1 MALRPEEL
9 AKTIDH
15 SMLKPDATRQEIE
28 RLCEEAAKFHFATV
42 NVFPYYVPLAATL
55 LKGHDVKVC
64 TVISFPFG
72 GDTSRTKVRAAEN
85 AVGIG
90 ADEVEFVMNIGAM
103 LSGNFRL
110 VRDEITA
117 IVRSVRMKSVNV
129 GKGLVLVKVIMETGY
144 LDKKLKK
151 LACRMIEDGG
161 ADFVKT
167 STGFGPEGA
176 TVADVELLRD
186 ELSENLGVKAAGGI
200 HTSEDAEN
208 MINAGAARIGTSHA
222 VEIMNEFSAEHKD

>member
-1 MALRPEEL
+1 MALRIEEL

-15 SMLKPDATRQEIE
+15 TLLRPDATRADVE
-28 RLCEEAAKFHFATV
+28 RLCEEARQNHFASV
-42 NVFPYYVPLAATL
+42 CIFPCHVSLASTI
-55 LKGHDVKVC
+55 LKSQDVKVC
-64 TVISFPFG
+64 TVVSFPFG
-72 GDTSRTKVRAAEN
+72 ADTTITKVRAAEN
-85 AVGIG
+85 AVGLG
-90 ADEVEFVMNIGAM
+90 ADEVEFVINIGAM

-110 VRDEITA
+110 IRDEIA
-117 IVRSVRMKSVNV
+117 SVVRAVRMKSVNV
-129 GKGLVLVKVIMETGY
+129 GKGLVLVKVIMETCY

-186 ELSENLGVKAAGGI
+186 ELSENLGVKASGGI
-200 HTSEDAEN
+200 RTVEDAEA
-208 MINAGAARIGTSHA
+208 MINAGAARLGTSHA
-222 VEIMNEFSAEHKD
+222 VDIMGAFAGQKE

>member
-1 MALRPEEL
+1 
-9 AKTIDH
+9 
-15 SMLKPDATRQEIE
+15 
-28 RLCEEAAKFHFATV
+28 V

>member
-1 MALRPEEL
+1 MALRIEEL

-15 SMLKPDATRQEIE
+15 TLLQPDVTRADIE
-28 RLCEEAAKFHFATV
+28 RLCDEARQHHFASV

-55 LKGHDVKVC
+55 LKSHDIKVC

-72 GDTSRTKVRAAEN
+72 GDTTRIKVRAAEN

-110 VRDEITA
+110 VRDEITSV
-117 IVRSVRMKSVNV
+117 VRAVRMKSVNV
-129 GKGLVLVKVIMETGY
+129 GKGLVLVKVIMETAY
-144 LDKKLKK
+144 FDKKLKK
-151 LACRMIEDGG
+151 LACKMIEDGG

-167 STGFGPEGA
+167 STGYGPEGA

-200 HTSEDAEN
+200 RTADDAET
-208 MINAGAARIGTSHA
+208 MINAGAARLGTSHA
-222 VEIMNEFSAEHKD
+222 VDIMNEFAEHKE

>member
-1 MALRPEEL
+1 MALRTEEL

-15 SMLKPDATRQEIE
+15 TLLKPDVTRGDIE
-28 RLCEEAAKFHFATV
+28 TLCDEARKYHFASV
-42 NVFPYYVPLAATL
+42 CIFHYYVPLAATL
-55 LKGHDVKVC
+55 LKNDDVKVS

-72 GDTSRTKVRAAEN
+72 ADTTRTKVRAAEN

-110 VRDEITA
+110 VRDEIA
-117 IVRSVRMKSVNV
+117 SVVRAVRMKSVNV
-129 GKGLVLVKVIMETGY
+129 GKGLVLVKVIMETAY
-144 LDKKLKK
+144 FDKKLKK
-151 LACRMIEDGG
+151 LACKMIEDGG

-200 HTSEDAEN
+200 RTADDAET
-208 MINAGAARIGTSHA
+208 MINAGAARLGTSSA
-222 VEIMNEFSAEHKD
+222 VEIMNEFSEQKE

>member
-1 MALRPEEL
+1 MALRIEEL

-15 SMLKPDATRQEIE
+15 TLLKPDVTRADIE
-28 RLCEEAAKFHFATV
+28 RLCEEARHHHFASV
-42 NVFPYYVPLAATL
+42 CVFPYYVPLAATL
-55 LKGHDVKVC
+55 LKSHDVKVS

-72 GDTSRTKVRAAEN
+72 GDTTRTKVRAAEN

-110 VRDEITA
+110 VRDEIA
-117 IVRSVRMKSVNV
+117 SVVRSVRMKSVNV
-129 GKGLVLVKVIMETGY
+129 GKGLVLVKVIMETAY
-144 LDKKLKK
+144 FDKKMKK
-151 LACRMIEDGG
+151 LACKMIEDGG

-200 HTSEDAEN
+200 RTSEDAET
-208 MINAGAARIGTSHA
+208 MINAGAARLGTSHA
-222 VEIMNEFSAEHKD
+222 VEIMNEFAEQKE

>member
-1 MALRPEEL
+1 MALRIEEL
-9 AKTIDH
+9 AKTLDH
-15 SMLKPDATRQEIE
+15 TMLKADATRFDIE
-28 RLCEEAAKFHFATV
+28 QHCEEAAKYHFASV
-42 NVFPYYVPLAATL
+42 NIFPYYVPLAATL
-55 LKGHDVKVC
+55 LKSHDVKVS
-64 TVISFPFG
+64 TVVSFPFG
-72 GDTSRTKVRAAEN
+72 GDTTQTKVRAAEN
-85 AVGIG
+85 AVGVG

-103 LSGNFRL
+103 LSGNFRQ

-117 IVRSVRMKSVNV
+117 VVRGVRMKSVNV
-129 GKGLVLVKVIMETGY
+129 GKGLVLVKVIMETSY

-186 ELSENLGVKAAGGI
+186 ELSENIGVKAAGGI
-200 HTSEDAEN
+200 RSVEDAET
-208 MINAGAARIGTSHA
+208 MINAGAARIGTSNA
-222 VEIMNEFSAEHKD
+222 VQIMSAFAELKD

>member
-1 MALRPEEL
+1 MALRTEEL

-15 SMLKPDATRQEIE
+15 TQLSPNATRAVIE
-28 RLCEEAAKFHFATV
+28 RTCEEAIDHHFASV
-42 NVFPYYVPLAATL
+42 CIFPFYVPLAATL
-55 LKGHDVKVC
+55 LKTQDVKVC

-72 GDTSRTKVRAAEN
+72 ADTNVTKVRAAEN
-85 AVGIG
+85 AVESG
-90 ADEVEFVMNIGAM
+90 ADEVEFVINIGAM

-117 IVRSVRMKSVNV
+117 VVRAVRMKSVNV
-129 GKGLVLVKVIMETGY
+129 GKGLVLVKVILETCY

-151 LACRMIEDGG
+151 LACKMVEDGG

-176 TVADVELLRD
+176 TVEDVELLRD
-186 ELSENLGVKAAGGI
+186 ELSENLGVKASGGI
-200 HTSEDAEN
+200 QTAADAEA
-208 MINAGAARIGTSHA
+208 MINAGAARLGTSHA
-222 VEIMNEFSAEHKD
+222 VEIMSGFAEQKV

>member
-1 MALRPEEL
+1 MALRVEEL

-15 SMLKPDATRQEIE
+15 TMLRPDATRSDLEQV
-28 RLCEEAAKFHFATV
+28 CDEAREHHFASV
-42 NVFPYYVPLAATL
+42 CIFPAWVPLATSL
-55 LKGHDVKVC
+55 LKSDDVKIC

-72 GDTSRTKVRAAEN
+72 GDTTRTKVRAAEN
-85 AVGIG
+85 AVGVG
-90 ADEVEFVMNIGAM
+90 ADEVEFVINIGAM

-110 VRDEITA
+110 VRDEIA
-117 IVRSVRMKSVNV
+117 AVVRAVRMKSVNV
-129 GKGLVLVKVIMETGY
+129 GKGLVLVKVILETCY
-144 LDKKLKK
+144 LDKKLKR
-151 LACRMIEDGG
+151 LACKMIEDGG

-200 HTSEDAEN
+200 RTAEDAET
-208 MINAGAARIGTSHA
+208 MINAGAARLGTSHA
-222 VEIMNEFSAEHKD
+222 VDIINEFAEQKE

>member
-1 MALRPEEL
+1 MALRIEEL

-15 SMLKPDATRQEIE
+15 TLLRPDATRAEIE
-28 RLCEEAAKFHFATV
+28 RLCEEARKYHFASV
-42 NVFPYYVPLAATL
+42 CVFPCYVPLAASL
-55 LKGHDVKVC
+55 LKGQDVKVC

-72 GDTSRTKVRAAEN
+72 ADTTITKVRAAEN
-85 AVGIG
+85 AVGAG
-90 ADEVEFVMNIGAM
+90 ADEVEFVINIGAM

-110 VRDEITA
+110 VRDEITSV
-117 IVRSVRMKSVNV
+117 VRAVRMKSVNV

-144 LDKKLKK
+144 FDKKLKR

-167 STGFGPEGA
+167 STGFGPTGA

-200 HTSEDAEN
+200 LTAEDAET
-208 MINAGAARIGTSHA
+208 MINAGAARLGTSHA
-222 VEIMNEFSAEHKD
+222 VDIMNEFTEQKE